1 MGYLL
6 LNVNES
12 HGEKEIEYM
21 REYIILLI
29 YLIVGQLLGGKINFY
44 LDSVF
49 REEFAFFMEPRMLFQ
64 LGIIIYFVG
73 FGFLLFK
80 MFKPDLKQNL
90 KECYVFFFIFLII
103 GSLDFLLFWF
113 FFFLKDWFTIGWTDF
128 NGMRGGF
135 QAAALIISGIIAGKL
150 QGAGTEKRTPE

>member
-1 MGYLL
+1 
-6 LNVNES
+6 
-12 HGEKEIEYM
+12 M

-29 YLIVGQLLGGKINFY
+29 YLIVGQLLGRKINFY

-49 REEFAFFMEPRMLFQ
+49 REELTFFVGPKILLQ

-80 MFKPDLKQNL
+80 MFKPDIKQNL
-90 KECYVFFFIFLII
+90 KECYVFFSLFLII

-128 NGMRGGF
+128 NGLRGGV
-135 QAAALIISGIIAGKL
+135 QAAALITSGIIAGKL
-150 QGAGTEKRTPE
+150 QGDGTEKRTPE